1 MGSPTINWL
10 FCDGR
15 QFIYIFKTPIS
26 TTDVFIA
33 HESKDILHISTT
45 WPTNTIHFT
54 NGVPIELFGFRPICL
69 YVWTTYVNFI
79 HLFRLIFVWY
89 QIQINYFVYKQK
101 QNYYLGIKSLNSYK
115 NNKERLLSFD
125 NRLNK
130 CSYLDDVMRSN
141 QLNTKFHTH
150 IHIWLNIHSILQV
163 FTNTICIIVIIFTS

>member
-1 MGSPTINWL
+1 MANKHYTFYKWSTNRIIWITSYYYL
-10 FCDGR
+10 
-15 QFIYIFKTPIS
+15 QYIY
-26 TTDVFIA
+26 
-33 HESKDILHISTT
+33 
-45 WPTNTIHFT
+45 
-54 NGVPIELFGFRPICL
+54 ICL

-89 QIQINYFVYKQK
+89 RIQINYSVYKQK

-163 FTNTICIIVIIFTS
+163 FTNTICIIVIIYTF